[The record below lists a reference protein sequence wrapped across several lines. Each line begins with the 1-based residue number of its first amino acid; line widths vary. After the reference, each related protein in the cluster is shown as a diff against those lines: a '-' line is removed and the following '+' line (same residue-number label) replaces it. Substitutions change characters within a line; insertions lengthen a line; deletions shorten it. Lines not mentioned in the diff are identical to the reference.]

1 MTILLEVLI
10 TYSIVY
16 LIEFLIYLIKRFLLK
31 DDKKKRTENISWL
44 FLKK

>member
-16 LIEFLIYLIKRFLLK
+16 LIEFLIYLLKRFLLK
-31 DDKKKRTENISWL
+31 DDKKK
-44 FLKK
+44 

>member
-1 MTILLEVLI
+1 MTVLLEVLI

-31 DDKKKRTENISWL
+31 DDKKK
-44 FLKK
+44 

>member
-31 DDKKKRTENISWL
+31 DDKKKWTENISWL

>member
-1 MTILLEVLI
+1 MTILLEVFI

-31 DDKKKRTENISWL
+31 DDKKK
-44 FLKK
+44 

>member
-31 DDKKKRTENISWL
+31 DDKKKVNRKYIMVVS
-44 FLKK
+44 

>member
-16 LIEFLIYLIKRFLLK
+16 LIEFLMYLIKRFLLK
-31 DDKKKRTENISWL
+31 DDKKK
-44 FLKK
+44 

>member
-16 LIEFLIYLIKRFLLK
+16 LIEFLIYLIKRILLK
-31 DDKKKRTENISWL
+31 DDKKK
-44 FLKK
+44 

>member
-31 DDKKKRTENISWL
+31 DDKKK
-44 FLKK
+44 

>member
-31 DDKKKRTENISWL
+31 DDK
-44 FLKK
+44 

>member
-16 LIEFLIYLIKRFLLK
+16 LIEFLIYLLKRFLLK
-31 DDKKKRTENISWL
+31 DDKKSEQKISWL